1 MKKNRINL
9 LVSREDYQKYEN
21 LFEQSKLSVAVL
33 TVILFILFISFYL
46 ILKNKFNLYENMNLQ
61 KKTYL
66 QLLTERRADEAK
78 INYIQKKYLD
88 LKTFLKDDAASV
100 PYYQLLS
107 DAIKD
112 SSTLLTINSSES
124 ASLKS
129 FEINK
134 ERLAS
139 FTISFSAF
147 DKLMDFLKFAE
158 SQTFINNFENISL
171 KNFVVIGDKE
181 KKQSYELS
189 FDGKFIPIK
198 LDLNNEK

>member
-9 LVSREDYQKYEN
+9 LVSREDYQKYESF
-21 LFEQSKLSVAVL
+21 FEQLKLSAAVL
-33 TVILFILFISFYL
+33 TVILFIFFISVYL
-46 ILKNKFNLYENMNLQ
+46 VLRNKFSLYENMNLQ

-66 QLLTERRADEAK
+66 QLLSERRGDEAK

-88 LKTFLKDDAASV
+88 MKTFLKDDAASA
-100 PYYQLLS
+100 PYFQLLS

-112 SSTLLTINSSES
+112 SSES

-134 ERLAS
+134 DRMAS

-147 DKLMDFLKFAE
+147 DELMNFLKFAE
-158 SQTFINNFENISL
+158 SQTFIKNFENISL
-171 KNFVVIGDKE
+171 NSFVVLGKKE
-181 KKQSYELS
+181 SYELS
-189 FDGKFIPIK
+189 FSGKFIQIK
-198 LDLNNEK
+198 LDINNEPYEK

>member
-21 LFEQSKLSVAVL
+21 YFEQLKLSAAVL
-33 TVILFILFISFYL
+33 TAILFILFISFYL
-46 ILKNKFNLYENMNLQ
+46 VLRNKFNLYENMNLQ

-66 QLLTERRADEAK
+66 QLLSERKGDEAK

-88 LKTFLKDDAASV
+88 LKTFLKDDASSA

-107 DAIKD
+107 SAIKD
-112 SSTLLTINSSES
+112 SSES

-129 FEINK
+129 FEVNK
-134 ERLAS
+134 DRMTS

-147 DKLMDFLKFAE
+147 KELMNFLKFAE
-158 SQTFINNFENISL
+158 SQTFIKNFENISL
-171 KNFVVIGDKE
+171 KNFVVLGEKE
-181 KKQSYELS
+181 KKESYELS
-189 FDGKFIPIK
+189 FSGKFIPFK
-198 LDLNNEK
+198 LDL

>member
-9 LVSREDYQKYEN
+9 LISRENYQKYESF
-21 LFEQSKLSVAVL
+21 FEQLKLSVAVL
-33 TVILFILFISFYL
+33 TVILFIIFISFYL
-46 ILKNKFNLYENMNLQ
+46 VLKNKFSLYENMNLQ
-61 KKTYL
+61 KKTHL
-66 QLLTERRADEAK
+66 QLLSERRGDEAK

-88 LKTFLKDDAASV
+88 LKTFLKDDASST

-112 SSTLLTINSSES
+112 SSQS

-129 FEINK
+129 FEVNK
-134 ERLAS
+134 DRMAS

-147 DKLMDFLKFAE
+147 KELMDFLKFAE
-158 SQTFINNFENISL
+158 SQAFIKNFENISL
-171 KNFVVIGDKE
+171 KNFVVLGEKE
-181 KKQSYELS
+181 KKESYELS
-189 FDGKFIPIK
+189 FSGKFIPFK

>member
-21 LFEQSKLSVAVL
+21 YFEQLKLSAAVL
-33 TVILFILFISFYL
+33 TAILFILFISFYL
-46 ILKNKFNLYENMNLQ
+46 VLRNKFNLYENMNLQ

-66 QLLTERRADEAK
+66 QLLSERKGDEAK

-88 LKTFLKDDAASV
+88 LKTFLKDDASSA

-107 DAIKD
+107 SAIKD
-112 SSTLLTINSSES
+112 SSES

-129 FEINK
+129 FEVNK
-134 ERLAS
+134 DRMTS

-147 DKLMDFLKFAE
+147 KELMNFLKFVE
-158 SQTFINNFENISL
+158 SQTFIKNFENISL
-171 KNFVVIGDKE
+171 KNFVVLGEKE
-181 KKQSYELS
+181 KKESYELS
-189 FDGKFIPIK
+189 FSGKFIPFK
-198 LDLNNEK
+198 LDL

>member
-9 LVSREDYQKYEN
+9 LVSREDYQKYESF
-21 LFEQSKLSVAVL
+21 FEQLKLSGAIL
-33 TVILFILFISFYL
+33 TVILFILFIFAYL
-46 ILKNKFNLYENMNLQ
+46 VLKNKFNLYEKMNLE

-78 INYIQKKYLD
+78 INYIQKKYSD
-88 LKTFLKDDAASV
+88 LKTFLKDDASST

-107 DAIKD
+107 NAIKD
-112 SSTLLTINSSES
+112 SSES

-129 FEINK
+129 FEVNK
-134 ERLAS
+134 DRMTS

-147 DKLMDFLKFAE
+147 GELMNFLKFAE
-158 SQTFINNFENISL
+158 SPTFIKNFENISL
-171 KNFVVIGDKE
+171 KNFVVLGEKE
-181 KKQSYELS
+181 KKESYELS
-189 FDGKFIPIK
+189 FSGKFISFK

>member
-1 MKKNRINL
+1 
-9 LVSREDYQKYEN
+9 
-21 LFEQSKLSVAVL
+21 
-33 TVILFILFISFYL
+33 
-46 ILKNKFNLYENMNLQ
+46 MNLQ

-66 QLLTERRADEAK
+66 QLLTERRSDEAK

-112 SSTLLTINSSES
+112 SSTSLTINSSES

-147 DKLMDFLKFAE
+147 DELMNFLKFAE
-158 SQTFINNFENISL
+158 SQTFIKNFENISL
-171 KNFVVIGDKE
+171 KNFVFIGDKDKME
-181 KKQSYELS
+181 SYELS
-189 FDGKFIPIK
+189 FSGKFIPIK
-198 LDLNNEK
+198 AASVR